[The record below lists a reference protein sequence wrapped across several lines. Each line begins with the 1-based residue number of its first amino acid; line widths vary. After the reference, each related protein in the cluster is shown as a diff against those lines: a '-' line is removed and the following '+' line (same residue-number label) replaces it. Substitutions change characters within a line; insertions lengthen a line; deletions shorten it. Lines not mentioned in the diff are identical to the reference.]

1 MLRGGRAI
9 DGGGVK
15 KTLLSNSLMEADRPE
30 AGGGG
35 WSSEEICNP
44 SVGTVSAGGLG
55 GCHLFG
61 GVGVTTCFA
70 WSRVL
75 SVPAA
80 FRGWLFGAHG
90 HFFLWVRGFFEGGGW
105 TESGRWS
112 GGRG

>member
-1 MLRGGRAI
+1 MLGGGRAS

-15 KTLLSNSLMEADRPE
+15 KTLVVNSLMGAALPE

-55 GCHLFG
+55 GCHRFR
-61 GVGVTTCFA
+61 GVGVTKCVA
-70 WSRVL
+70 WWRVF

-80 FRGWLFGAHG
+80 FRGWLFGTHG
-90 HFFLWVRGFFEGGGW
+90 HFVFVGAWFF
-105 TESGRWS
+105 
-112 GGRG
+112 